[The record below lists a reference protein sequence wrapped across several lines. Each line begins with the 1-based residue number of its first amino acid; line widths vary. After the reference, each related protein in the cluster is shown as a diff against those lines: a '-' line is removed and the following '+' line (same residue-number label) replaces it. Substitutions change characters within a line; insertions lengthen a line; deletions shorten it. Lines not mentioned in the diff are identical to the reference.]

1 MSADCSRPRERW
13 SWAVSSSGERSAG
26 LGDPMTAPFW
36 AAAERHQFILQRCAA
51 CGAHQFYPRPF
62 CLVCGSAEVAWV
74 PSAGRGTI
82 YAQTTVHVPVIPEL
96 EPPYVVA
103 LVQLDEGPRLM
114 TNLIDVE
121 PSPDDIVC
129 DMPVEVAWQDATDE
143 ITLPLF
149 RPAK

>member
-1 MSADCSRPRERW
+1 
-13 SWAVSSSGERSAG
+13 
-26 LGDPMTAPFW
+26 MTAPFW

-103 LVQLDEGPRLM
+103 LVQLDEGPRY
-114 TNLIDVE
+114 TAGIVGG
-121 PSPDDIVC
+121 PSAIGDRAEAPRTAKK
-129 DMPVEVAWQDATDE
+129 PATLARVSGSE
-143 ITLPLF
+143 SACSAALP
-149 RPAK
+149 R